1 MNNENKII
9 NFELFRYQLLPLTQ
23 HIQLDMYPDE
33 HFRDINTVE
42 QLKAKKNEIF
52 SHILSSFPKLH
63 HRQSDLN
70 RKIDLDL
77 PPWFV
82 VEINTQKTMQ
92 REREDFE
99 KERIDIWPHVV
110 VIINNRPDVQLIA
123 ISKNHR
129 AFASGL
135 TVAKIIQENL
145 GKVLQRY
152 LLTIQVEALFEGSE
166 FWNLVDEY
174 KGRITSVN
182 FELISP
188 NMSNI
193 SKALELDLAKLNA
206 DTNSHRTDLK
216 LNSSEGGAL
225 EISDKNSL
233 VNSLVDYSAEGG
245 GDIEIKVKGIKKTVR
260 TSKSVREISIDE
272 ISVKNLTPDRLE
284 WLFGQIK

>member
-1 MNNENKII
+1 MPDENKII
-9 NFELFRYQLLPLTQ
+9 KFEIFRYQLLPLTQ
-23 HIQLDMYPDE
+23 HVQMDMYPDE
-33 HFRDINTVE
+33 RFRDITTVE
-42 QLKAKKNEIF
+42 QLKAHKNEIF
-52 SHILSSFPKLH
+52 AHVLSSFPQLQ
-63 HRQSDLN
+63 HRRANLN
-70 RKIDLDL
+70 RKIDLDAD
-77 PPWFV
+77 PWFV

-99 KERIDIWPHVV
+99 KERIDVWPHVI

-123 ISKNHR
+123 ISKNYR

-135 TVAKIIQENL
+135 TVLRMLRGNL
-145 GKVLQRY
+145 ERVLQRY
-152 LLTIQVEALFEGSE
+152 LLTIQVDALFEESE
-166 FWNLVDEY
+166 FWNLIDEY

-188 NMSNI
+188 NMANI

-216 LNSSEGGAL
+216 LNSSDGGAL
-225 EISDKNSL
+225 EISKENTL
-233 VNSLVDYSAEGG
+233 VNSLVEYSSEGG
-245 GDIEIKVKGIKKTVR
+245 GDIAVKVKGLKQTIR

-272 ISVKNLTPDRLE
+272 LSVENLTSDRLE